1 MLRAG
6 TPGERYRIIRYLGAL
21 LACLAVTACAR
32 KPSAVV
38 CTCSYG
44 GVERRSVFAATREPY
59 RAQPVDIAGRFR
71 FKAVYVR
78 EPWRAASV
86 NVYVYNQ
93 TEGADVLLQEG
104 KYLPP
109 FTAIAAG
116 GRYGFTGRQLV
127 YSPTDREFEYWC
139 ELAP

>member
-1 MLRAG
+1 M
-6 TPGERYRIIRYLGAL
+6 
-21 LACLAVTACAR
+21 
-32 KPSAVV
+32 

-44 GVERRSVFAATREPY
+44 GVEQRLVFAATREPY
-59 RAQPVDIAGRFR
+59 RVQPVDVAGRFR

-86 NVYVYNQ
+86 NVYAYHQ
-93 TEGADVLLQEG
+93 AEGADVLLQEA

-109 FTAIAAG
+109 YTAVAAG

-127 YSPTDREFEYWC
+127 YSPAQRELEYWC
-139 ELAP
+139 ELSR

>member
-1 MLRAG
+1 MFRAG
-6 TPGERYRIIRYLGAL
+6 KVRFRYRIIRYLGAL
-21 LACLAVTACAR
+21 LICVSMTACSR
-32 KPSAVV
+32 KPSAVR

-44 GVERRSVFAATREPY
+44 GVEQALVFPATREPY
-59 RAQPVDIAGRFR
+59 RVQPVDIGGRFR

-86 NVYVYNQ
+86 NVYAYSQ
-93 TEGADVLLQEG
+93 ADGADVLLAEG

-116 GRYGFTGRQLV
+116 GRDGFTGRQLV
-127 YSPTDREFEYWC
+127 YSPSQRELQYWC
-139 ELAP
+139 ELDR